1 MSSKSFHTTNSGQ
14 CQRSSKQPGCNIDLI
29 NHAVKDCRSE
39 GSKTTSKKKSE
50 ESLERASKRSRTSQ
64 SPSNSGNQTFSGPSS
79 SSLVTG
85 CKRTS
90 IKRKSTDDKSEERPR
105 TPSPSEEPKHQTT
118 SEASSSSKPGTS
130 SSVNT
135 GPPCSRAAFEAR
147 YEEEERLGRGG
158 FGTVFAGRRKY
169 DNLPVAIKHIPQPGI
184 QCTSMLLGGK
194 THKVPLEVALLLK
207 LKPVAAV
214 VTLLDWYNLDH
225 ELILVLERPV
235 PCSDLINYMNS
246 RESALQ
252 EHEAKAITKQL
263 VNALIEVH
271 SRGVFHRDIK
281 PENILIETGSDVPR
295 VRLIDFGCGTFLSG
309 RRYTLETGTYPYTPP
324 EWFQR
329 QWYMA
334 EPTTVWQLGVV
345 LFEMLHDY
353 MPFNNSSEI
362 MTEEPNIREDLS
374 INCNSFLQRCLTKR
388 PEARST
394 LRKLKIHPWLM

>member
-14 CQRSSKQPGCNIDLI
+14 CRRSSKQPGRNIDRH
-29 NHAVKDCRSE
+29 HAVKDCRSE
-39 GSKTTSKKKSE
+39 GSKTTSKRKSE

-64 SPSNSGNQTFSGPSS
+64 SPSNSSNQTFSGPSS

-90 IKRKSTDDKSEERPR
+90 IKRKSTDDESEERPR
-105 TPSPSEEPKHQTT
+105 KRSKGTPSPSEDPNHQTT
-118 SEASSSSKPGTS
+118 SEASTSNKPGTS
-130 SSVNT
+130 SS
-135 GPPCSRAAFEAR
+135 
-147 YEEEERLGRGG
+147 
-158 FGTVFAGRRKY
+158 
-169 DNLPVAIKHIPQPGI
+169 
-184 QCTSMLLGGK
+184 LLGGK
-194 THKVPLEVALLLK
+194 TRKVPLEVALLLK

-214 VTLLDWYNLDH
+214 VTLLDWYDLDN

-246 RESALQ
+246 RESVLQ

-281 PENILIETGSDVPR
+281 LDNILIETGSDVPR
-295 VRLIDFGCGTFLSG
+295 VRLIDFGCGAFLSG
-309 RRYTLETGTYPYTPP
+309 RRYTLETGTYPYKPP

-345 LFEMLHDY
+345 LFEMLHDD
-353 MPFNNSSEI
+353 MPFSNSSEI
-362 MTEEPNIREDLS
+362 MTEEPNICEDLS
-374 INCNSFLQRCLTKR
+374 INCHNFLQRCLTKR
-388 PEARST
+388 PETRST
-394 LRKLKIHPWLM
+394 LRKLKIHPWLK